1 MIKSFF
7 KNTCG
12 FIIDLDSCGST
23 VSYLPSLDH
32 SEVQSN
38 RALIAKQNSTS
49 EASMK
54 LATEEIND
62 LDLIDEKEDS
72 ANKTRELYGAN
83 EHCYVMDA
91 KTIGNIGRYLN
102 V

>member
-1 MIKSFF
+1 MITSFF

-12 FIIDLDSCGST
+12 SIIDLDSCGST
-23 VSYLPSLDH
+23 VSSLPSLDH

-54 LATEEIND
+54 LATEEI
-62 LDLIDEKEDS
+62 IVSDEMEDS
-72 ANKTRELYGAN
+72 ANKTRKLYGAN